1 MDVISDLRDLTFGC
15 HVSIHAI
22 IQILMPCYKQ
32 LPIATLS
39 SNVFLKRD
47 NAKRYS
53 LHPSVQQH
61 LGLRNSTQPL
71 MKQLIDLHQ
80 IYGIQNRAILNI
92 VCVQYCS
99 VFYCQLCTDL
109 FSSIIVYSFNSQ
121 HHKNNNNEAVTL
133 IFCTLIFP
141 LPFYICQY
149 IKYYHLLQFQVSHQP
164 KCNKI
169 PQMVK

>member
-15 HVSIHAI
+15 HVSIYAI
-22 IQILMPCYKQ
+22 IDINAMLQ
-32 LPIATLS
+32 IATHYHIEQQCI
-39 SNVFLKRD
+39 FKKRQCKEIQS
-47 NAKRYS
+47 A
-53 LHPSVQQH
+53 QQH